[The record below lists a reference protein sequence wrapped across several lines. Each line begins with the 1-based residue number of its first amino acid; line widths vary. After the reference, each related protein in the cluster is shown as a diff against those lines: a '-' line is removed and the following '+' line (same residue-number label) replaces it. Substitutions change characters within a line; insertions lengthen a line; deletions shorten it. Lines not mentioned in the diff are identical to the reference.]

1 MGVLVWLLQVSSRYG
16 NDGNHVQS
24 GQCIMQTVTAAVYV
38 RFKLRS
44 PQQSIFEGV
53 TMTLLV

>member
-1 MGVLVWLLQVSSRYG
+1 MSDACDQIIVDVGYLPSGGHFLLALNSRYG

-38 RFKLRS
+38 
-44 PQQSIFEGV
+44 Q
-53 TMTLLV
+53 